1 MSRFILAALALVLC
15 SCTAHGPDFRG
26 MSAEELAAHNA
37 GLSEWEQIVCVRSN
51 TPGYIK
57 RTDCLSRWD
66 LQLRDMGVVQ
76 RVNSAFVDNRVS
88 IDAY

>member
-1 MSRFILAALALVLC
+1 MARMTFIVVMLALC
-15 SCTAHGPDFRG
+15 SCAAHGPNFRA
-26 MSAEELAAHNA
+26 MSPAELVAHNA
-37 GLSEWEQIVCVRSN
+37 GLAEWDQIVCVKSN

-57 RTDCLSRWD
+57 RTDCLSRRD
-66 LQLRDMGVVQ
+66 LQLRDMRVVQ